1 MNGAG
6 TKMRIPKSLHLP
18 LIVAG
23 IVAISFST
31 LAMTHVPLRWMHR
44 PPETPAPISAQD
56 DLSEMPSA
64 FPSRAPASPDQAR
77 VKTSCECGVVAS
89 VRRASLGDNAPA
101 VYEITIRMRDGA
113 TRIVSVANHGNWRPR
128 DRITLIGGE
137 HRSVR

>member
-1 MNGAG
+1 
-6 TKMRIPKSLHLP
+6 MRIPKSLHLP
-18 LIVAG
+18 LILAG

-44 PPETPAPISAQD
+44 PLETLAPISDQD
-56 DLSEMPSA
+56 DLSGMPSA
-64 FPSRAPASPDQAR
+64 FPSGGSTGAGQAR

-89 VRRASLGDNAPA
+89 VRRAPLAENAPA

-137 HRSVR
+137 HPSVR